1 MTDQE
6 SGELGEY
13 WEASRQHCL
22 SFPHR
27 QKSLSV
33 PFCVVWA
40 FSVRSLPLIV
50 CKDTVFLTHR
60 LVCLE
65 LRTQRK
71 ERKRERDKHKWVGYL
86 STGLFVQHQA
96 GMAQHLLS
104 RSVVWVGELAGQV
117 HQLRSAFDVA
127 VQYWC
132 MVASKWD
139 AWDNSYLEQPLY
151 PNLHQPIIDAS
162 KQSCLFVH
170 YSK

>member
-13 WEASRQHCL
+13 WETGRQNSP

-86 STGLFVQHQA
+86 STGLFLQHQA
-96 GMAQHLLS
+96 GMAQHSLLL
-104 RSVVWVGELAGQV
+104 VVLLVVRASL
-117 HQLRSAFDVA
+117 SAQNCLYCSSTILHVA
-127 VQYWC
+127 QRV
-132 MVASKWD
+132 
-139 AWDNSYLEQPLY
+139 AWDHSYLGPLTLTN
-151 PNLHQPIIDAS
+151 P
-162 KQSCLFVH
+162 LF
-170 YSK
+170 KLKI